1 VLIQDKEKSMSKSL
15 PEQYKARTH
24 IKSPFTRESL
34 VDKGVMASTAVERE
48 TDLLPY
54 VNIIGIGGRSILDR
68 GRSAILPLVDEIVQ
82 NKDSHKMILGV
93 AGGIRE
99 LHTYAIAMDLGIPTG
114 GLAHLAGACQEQY
127 EKMLQALLAKHGG
140 IQLTK
145 DHFWDIPHKLAS
157 GMIPIM
163 IGMPPYHYWQQPPRK
178 GNLPMNGS
186 DFGLYIFAEALG
198 ARSVIFI
205 KDVDGL
211 YSEDPRTNPRASF
224 IPEISA
230 SELLTLELERSC
242 IDRMVAEV
250 MLRSRHVKK
259 IQIINGL
266 KPGNLT
272 RALNLEHV
280 GTIVHAENRRV
291 IASAV
296 QRKRR

>member
-1 VLIQDKEKSMSKSL
+1 MSKSL
-15 PEQYKARTH
+15 PEQQYKARTH

-34 VDKGVMASTAVERE
+34 VDKRVMASTTVERE

-68 GRSAILPLVDEIVQ
+68 GRSAILPLVDDSKQRQPQ
-82 NKDSHKMILGV
+82 NDSR
-93 AGGIRE
+93 GGRRNSGAAYVR
-99 LHTYAIAMDLGIPTG
+99 HCDGLGIPTG

-163 IGMPPYHYWQQPPRK
+163 IGMPPYHYWEQPPRR

-198 ARSVIFI
+198 ARSLTFV

-211 YSEDPRTNPRASF
+211 YSDDPRTNLRAAF

-230 SELLTLELERSC
+230 GELLALEVERSC

-280 GTIVHAENRRV
+280 GTIVYKENRRV

>member
-1 VLIQDKEKSMSKSL
+1 MSKSL

-34 VDKGVMASTAVERE
+34 VDKGVMASTTVERE

-82 NKDSHKMILGV
+82 NKDSHKMIIGV

-163 IGMPPYHYWQQPPRK
+163 IGMPPYHYWEQPPRK

-198 ARSVIFI
+198 ARSLIFV

-211 YSEDPRTNPRASF
+211 YSDDPRTNPRASF

-230 SELLTLELERSC
+230 SDLLALEVERSC

-280 GTIVHAENRRV
+280 GTIVYAENRRV

-296 QRKRR
+296 QRKRQ

>member
-163 IGMPPYHYWQQPPRK
+163 IGMPPYHYWEQPPRK
-178 GNLPMNGS
+178 GNLPMNGFRS
-186 DFGLYIFAEALG
+186 LYFC
-198 ARSVIFI
+198 RSAWRPLCSI
-205 KDVDGL
+205 
-211 YSEDPRTNPRASF
+211 
-224 IPEISA
+224 
-230 SELLTLELERSC
+230 
-242 IDRMVAEV
+242 
-250 MLRSRHVKK
+250 H
-259 IQIINGL
+259 
-266 KPGNLT
+266 
-272 RALNLEHV
+272 
-280 GTIVHAENRRV
+280 
-291 IASAV
+291 
-296 QRKRR
+296 

>member
-1 VLIQDKEKSMSKSL
+1 
-15 PEQYKARTH
+15 
-24 IKSPFTRESL
+24 
-34 VDKGVMASTAVERE
+34 MASTTVERE

-82 NKDSHKMILGV
+82 NKDSHKMIIGV

-163 IGMPPYHYWQQPPRK
+163 IGMPPYHYWEQPPRK

-198 ARSVIFI
+198 ARSLTFV

-211 YSEDPRTNPRASF
+211 YSDDPRTNPRATF

-230 SELLTLELERSC
+230 SDLLALEVERSC

-280 GTIVHAENRRV
+280 GTIVYAENRRV
-291 IASAV
+291 LASAV
-296 QRKRR
+296 QRKRQ

>member
-1 VLIQDKEKSMSKSL
+1 MSKSL
-15 PEQYKARTH
+15 PQQYKARTH

-163 IGMPPYHYWQQPPRK
+163 IGMPPYHYWEQPPRK

-211 YSEDPRTNPRASF
+211 YSDDPRTNPRASF

-230 SELLTLELERSC
+230 GELLALDVERSC

>member
-1 VLIQDKEKSMSKSL
+1 MSHPLPQEDKS
-15 PEQYKARTH
+15 RTH

-34 VDKGVMASTAVERE
+34 VDKHVMASTTTERE

-54 VNIIGIGGRSILDR
+54 VNVIGIGGRSILDR

-114 GLAHLAGACQEQY
+114 GLAHLAGAAQEQY

-163 IGMPPYHYWQQPPRK
+163 IGMPPYHYWEQPSRK

-198 ARSVIFI
+198 ARSLTFI

-211 YSEDPRTNPRASF
+211 YSDDPRTNAKASF
-224 IPEISA
+224 IPKINA
-230 SELLTLELERSC
+230 SEFLALEAERSC
-242 IDRMVAEV
+242 LDRMVAEV
-250 MLRSRHVKK
+250 MVRSRHVKK

-280 GTIVHAENRRV
+280 GTIVYV
-291 IASAV
+291 
-296 QRKRR
+296 